1 MSLNAMTVSKLKDLK
16 RQVEAAIHAKVAERR
31 HEIETELLRLSQFDG
46 HRGAKVVRAG
56 AKGMLAVKV
65 GKKLDEPLMA
75 NSPKAST
82 PKQQKKT
89 KKARKARR
97 AAKNAPANVSI
108 LASADHIEPLPIET
122 PPVALIDANVIPAY
136 APSASSWHE

>member
-31 HEIETELLRLSQFDG
+31 HEIETELLRLSRFDG
-46 HRGAKVVRAG
+46 RRGAKVVGAG
-56 AKGMLAVKV
+56 AKEMVAVKV

-82 PKQQKKT
+82 PKQPKKKT
-89 KKARKARR
+89 RR
-97 AAKNAPANVSI
+97 AANNAPAGVSI
-108 LASADHIEPLPIET
+108 LASADRVEPLPIET
-122 PPVALIDANVIPAY
+122 PPVASIDANVIPADL
-136 APSASSWHE
+136 SAAA